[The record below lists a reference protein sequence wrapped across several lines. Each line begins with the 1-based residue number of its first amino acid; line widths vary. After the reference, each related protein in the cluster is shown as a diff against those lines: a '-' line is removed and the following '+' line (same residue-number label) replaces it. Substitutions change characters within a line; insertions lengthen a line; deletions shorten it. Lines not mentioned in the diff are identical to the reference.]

1 MLSKSSENEGMQL
14 PYVIRR
20 RVKIKRVLQDD
31 SPLDQEMKRKH
42 RQQKDFLQ
50 AVRSNDPGKIRDM
63 LNQIRETQSS
73 FPLKTLCN
81 ALYLAIEKGSFENAK
96 LLAGP
101 CSKHV
106 DLSDVILVCARHGRV
121 EIADFLFQN
130 GYCKNVNYLMTKS
143 AHEKNYPLMEA
154 LQNEQEEMVVW
165 LLQNN
170 ANVHVVDLGSN
181 SILHLSAAVGNGHG
195 IAASILQGVNMK
207 LQNNAQET
215 AIELADSEDA
225 IRIFLECAILRSN
238 PDFQPSPMT
247 GECILSYPKK
257 RTINPGRNPFT
268 INLDHSSCVGEFF
281 WLCVALVGTDDE
293 LFDMD
298 REEETRDR
306 KKRNSPGHYHIY
318 PSYRLYPIERLYF
331 LSVVLGEI
339 MQGPSDPPF
348 ETNILLESVFVVI
361 FEVAAQ
367 YLSNQQDH
375 ILAQKLFDAFEET
388 YDIKLSDLGIR
399 HATHYWPRLY
409 RPMIDLVCK
418 AFFGEL
424 YWAKLELFRSND
436 AWRRD
441 KRLDLPLEIFGPHYF
456 VTKLPDM
463 QKLSIDDLTCWLKDI
478 SRFAFRHIHLEIAID
493 DPGPGFA
500 NIFLHLQEA
509 SDYRKTSDYL
519 ELYPPSPKLNS
530 EPCLESLQLRSKA
543 ELGKFWL
550 SLSAKDKWSIVEMD
564 MNELRDIIN
573 DGVHWELMRASV
585 NSYIHFAWETD
596 LLEIYEKAIIIIDG
610 KMNDTRDIELLIV
623 ECLEAITIPCKRKNG
638 KGKKYEIDL
647 QMLRKVVGIESHYLR
662 EFPENTSWLPDV
674 DAAAWEQKGR
684 RMLENLVLCE
694 LTRKVALE
702 YLRQREQ
709 SRMRAEALEMEIE
722 LLNESSD
729 ATNKTPTKKKK
740 KRRKKKKKQAAVE
753 KPSEPKTEEVEGATP
768 SETRQQATEER
779 AELPPQPTAPKD
791 PTQVDSF
798 EQKQHDLQAEKK
810 ADICSEYNHS
820 NPFAM
825 LTNSGKKKET
835 KKENVPKAEKTKKK
849 NRKKNKK
856 KKKESREKKSAVAD
870 PVGASKPLVR
880 TIPAE
885 PKITTP
891 IDYRKYKKGIVMP
904 CKDKFSSVMEMQLIG
919 LPKTYLRLVKA
930 LEPDTTAL
938 FLFNMAAKMLYGVYE
953 PIMDTNGW
961 CIQGSHGSY
970 PTQLKFKCVEAFKPV
985 PRKCFGH
992 VFSHHERPQSLTQVQ
1007 VMDLVD
1013 VFRNPDK
1020 VVASKKRKTAPK
1032 PQTSTAPKPPTANM
1046 NKRMRKKPTQQP
1058 VQSTS
1063 PRGIHR
1069 QNGIKPNSRH
1079 SMVPSPRP
1087 TQPLP
1092 LSLDSALTFVPS
1104 ITPPLVKYEEFLP
1117 SERSSQSKSP
1127 QTPVSSSYS
1136 GPVISD
1142 FGLDDTTSGVSSS
1155 VGRASHDSDLPAE
1168 DVICSRERT
1177 PQNKSPLLPEEP
1189 FFCGIEAVLNDASN
1203 FHSSAKLP
1211 DNALDTIYSFADSGD
1226 KPSPPANPGWPAA
1239 KKQRTNRP
1247 GTRTFSDDLCSQSMY
1262 DFEKLSYS
1270 PPKRFKATDDKTEDD
1285 EPYLIMSGLTAK
1297 SVSAPIEG
1305 SSQFNY
1311 ERPSERRKGSSES
1324 DRSVEPLHLFGL
1336 HNSWDVWGNNP
1347 GGKGWSSVNAT
1358 KEPKSSKP
1366 NKATLNSK
1374 FDGWDDNKIGASLT
1388 CLTKF

>member
-20 RVKIKRVLQDD
+20 RVKIKRVLKDD

-225 IRIFLECAILRSN
+225 IRIFLECAVLRAN

-247 GECILSYPKK
+247 GECILAYPKK
-257 RTINPGRNPFT
+257 RTINPGRNPFSVK
-268 INLDHSSCVGEFF
+268 LDHSSCVGEFF

-293 LFDMD
+293 LFDID

-318 PSYRLYPIERLYF
+318 PSYRLCPIERLYF

-339 MQGPSDPPF
+339 MKGPSDPPM

-388 YDIKLSDLGIR
+388 YDIKLKDLGVR

-441 KRLDLPLEIFGPHYF
+441 KRLDLPLEILGPSYF
-456 VTKLPDM
+456 VTKLPDSAS
-463 QKLSIDDLTCWLKDI
+463 LSIDDLVYRLKNI

-509 SDYRKTSDYL
+509 SEYQRRHDRITHKI
-519 ELYPPSPKLNS
+519 NS
-530 EPCLESLQLRSKA
+530 EQCLESLQLRSKA

-564 MNELRDIIN
+564 LDELKAIIN
-573 DGVHWELMRASV
+573 CGPHWELMRASLT
-585 NSYIHFAWETD
+585 SYINFAWETD

-623 ECLEAITIPCKRKNG
+623 ESLEAITIPCKRKNG

-647 QMLRKVVGIESHYLR
+647 QMLRKVVGIESNFLR

-674 DAAAWEQKGR
+674 DAAPWEQKGR

-753 KPSEPKTEEVEGATP
+753 KPTEPKTEEVEGATP
-768 SETRQQATEER
+768 SETRQQASEER
-779 AELPPQPTAPKD
+779 AESPPQSTAPKD

-798 EQKQHDLQAEKK
+798 EQKQDLQAEKK

-825 LTNSGKKKET
+825 LTNPGKKKET
-835 KKENVPKAEKTKKK
+835 KKESVPKAEKTKKK
-849 NRKKNKK
+849 NRKKNKNKK
-856 KKKESREKKSAVAD
+856 KKKESREKKSSTAD
-870 PVGASKPLVR
+870 SVGGSKPSVR
-880 TIPAE
+880 AIPAE

-891 IDYRKYKKGIVMP
+891 VDYRKYKKGIVMP
-904 CKDKFSSVMEMQLIG
+904 CKDKFSSVMEPKADMTMQLIG

-1058 VQSTS
+1058 VQSAS
-1063 PRGIHR
+1063 PR
-1069 QNGIKPNSRH
+1069 
-1079 SMVPSPRP
+1079 
-1087 TQPLP
+1087 
-1092 LSLDSALTFVPS
+1092 
-1104 ITPPLVKYEEFLP
+1104 EFLP
-1117 SERSSQSKSP
+1117 SERSQSKSP

-1177 PQNKSPLLPEEP
+1177 PQTKSPLLPEEP

-1211 DNALDTIYSFADSGD
+1211 DNALDTIYSFTDSGD
-1226 KPSPPANPGWPAA
+1226 KPSPSANPGWPAA

-1305 SSQFNY
+1305 SSPFY
-1311 ERPSERRKGSSES
+1311 ERPSERRKGSNES

-1347 GGKGWSSVNAT
+1347 GGKGWSSLNAT
-1358 KEPKSSKP
+1358 KEPNVSSRP

-1374 FDGWDDNKIGASLT
+1374 FDGWDDKIGASLPFI
-1388 CLTKF
+1388 TKF